1 MAGSGRVRRALPVL
15 GAAVAPAVLL
25 GATAVL
31 GGFRAAPERVPTARV
46 GAPVRNG
53 ELVITTRAAR
63 FRHTDPAAAGDPER
77 GRFVVL
83 AFRVTNVSRE
93 TVTAD
98 DAMSRLHMTVTGWP
112 GGTAISGLSPD
123 FAVGPGRH
131 MSLHPD
137 LPQPILMVAELPR
150 RAPVPRELT
159 VTIYGAEYAEG
170 FTDQIKRWQSTDDI
184 AARVTLPV
192 RSAR

>member
-1 MAGSGRVRRALPVL
+1 MRRALPAV
-15 GAAVAPAVLL
+15 GVAVALAVLL
-25 GATAVL
+25 GVTAGTTAAL

-46 GAPVRNG
+46 GTPVRNG

-63 FRHTDPAAAGDPER
+63 FRHTDPASAGEPER
-77 GRFVVL
+77 GRYL
-83 AFRVTNVSRE
+83 ALLFRVTNVSRE

-98 DAMSRLHMTVTGWP
+98 DAMSRLHMTVTGRP
-112 GGTAISGLSPD
+112 GGTAISALSPD
-123 FAVGPGRH
+123 FAVGSGHH

-137 LPQPILMVAELPR
+137 LPQPVLMVAELPR
-150 RAPVPRELT
+150 RVPVPRELT

-170 FTDQIKRWQSTDDI
+170 FTDQSKRWQSTDEI

-192 RSAR
+192 RRAR